1 MKCVPH
7 DWRIVRVTFPI
18 PKKRDN
24 WNLIVH
30 LRPNLLHTWHGYRTR
45 EKKNNFRN
53 QHIHHC
59 HSFLLT
65 LISRGTENCT
75 VVHPLRSL
83 FLKVV
88 LRHFLIVSSVSPN
101 DSWWIISLDW
111 KKFKL
116 LCISLHFEYFFYIK
130 NLFKINF
137 NVAIFFS
144 TIALLAFK
152 H

>member
-30 LRPNLLHTWHGYRTR
+30 LRPNLLHTWHGYCTR
-45 EKKNNFRN
+45 EKKNNFNIKRNRN

-65 LISRGTENCT
+65 LISGGTENCT
-75 VVHPLRSL
+75 GVHPLRSL

-101 DSWWIISLDW
+101 DSPWIISLDW
-111 KKFKL
+111 NRSL
-116 LCISLHFEYFFYIK
+116 SYYVYLYILNISF
-130 NLFKINF
+130 
-137 NVAIFFS
+137 
-144 TIALLAFK
+144 T
-152 H
+152 